1 MENISKTIETDRLRL
16 RIPTLD
22 DAEEIFLKYA
32 QDQEVTKY
40 LVWPP
45 HSSISQTKEF
55 IQSCLQRLENGDSFP
70 RVIEIKPTDELIGM
84 IDLRINNHR
93 ADFGYVI
100 ARDYWGKGYA
110 TEALNNVVDLA
121 LSDESIFRVWAV
133 CDVDNIASARVMEKV
148 GLERE
153 GTLRSYIIHPQISD
167 KPRDC
172 FCYSI
177 VKQYHE

>member
-16 RIPTLD
+16 RFPTLD

-45 HSSISQTKEF
+45 HSSIRQTKEF
-55 IQSCLQRLENGDSFP
+55 IQSCLQRMENGDAFP
-70 RVIEIKPTDELIGM
+70 RVLEIKSTSELIGM
-84 IDLRINNHR
+84 IDLRINGHR

-100 ARDYWGKGYA
+100 AREYWGNGYA
-110 TEALNNVVDLA
+110 TEALKTVVGLA
-121 LSDESIFRVWAV
+121 LSQEIIFRVWAV
-133 CDVDNIASARVMEKV
+133 CDVENIASSRVMEKA

-153 GTLRSYIIHPQISD
+153 GILRSYIVHPHISD
-167 KPRDC
+167 EPRDC

-177 VKQYHE
+177 VK

>member
-1 MENISKTIETDRLRL
+1 MENISKTIETRRLRL
-16 RIPTLD
+16 RFPTLD

-45 HSSISQTKEF
+45 HNSIRQTKEF
-55 IQSCLQRLENGDSFP
+55 IQSCEQRLENGDAFP
-70 RVIEIKPTDELIGM
+70 RIIEIKSTDELIGM
-84 IDLRINNHR
+84 IDLRIDRHR

-100 ARDYWGKGYA
+100 AREYWGKGYA
-110 TEALNNVVDLA
+110 TEALKSVVELA
-121 LSDESIFRVWAV
+121 LSQERIFRVWAV
-133 CDVDNIASARVMEKV
+133 CDVENIASARVMEKA

-153 GTLRSYIIHPQISD
+153 GILRSYIVHPQISD
-167 KPRDC
+167 EPRDC

-177 VKQYHE
+177 VK